1 MTHQLYISTTP
12 SLLFGLIFLGA
23 GNRDDAFDNN
33 FNSHFGAVTFLL
45 ISAMFG
51 PAEAAMLAFPFE
63 RPMFMREYA
72 TGTCALQHVTLLCFA
87 ILRCA
92 ILCHTMLY
100 YTMSCY
106 TMLYYV
112 MLCYTILYYTILY
125 YTILSYYA
133 KLCCA
138 KLYFVMLCYTMLYH
152 ILLYYTMLCYA
163 MARHDGS
170 TTKMNSISIVYAPFA
185 FVSSVML
192 ILHCD
197 QFIHSQIALR
207 HIS

>member
-125 YTILSYYA
+125 CHIMLNYAVLNYTLSCSAIQCYIIFCYTI
-133 KLCCA
+133 
-138 KLYFVMLCYTMLYH
+138 
-152 ILLYYTMLCYA
+152 LCYA
-163 MARHDGS
+163 MLWQDMMGVPR
-170 TTKMNSISIVYAPFA
+170 K
-185 FVSSVML
+185 
-192 ILHCD
+192 
-197 QFIHSQIALR
+197 
-207 HIS
+207 